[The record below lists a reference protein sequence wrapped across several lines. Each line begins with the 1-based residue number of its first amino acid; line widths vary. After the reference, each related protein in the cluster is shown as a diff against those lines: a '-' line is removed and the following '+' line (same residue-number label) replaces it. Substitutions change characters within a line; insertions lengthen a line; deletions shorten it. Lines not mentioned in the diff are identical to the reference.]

1 MIVYLLRNVINGK
14 CYVGQT
20 ITSLEERWSKHKWS
34 AKNRIKGCTLL
45 WRAVRKY
52 GDDCFEH
59 CVLASADTLLELNRL
74 EIYYIK
80 KLRTLEP
87 SGYNLHLGGKNH
99 NVTKQTRLRLSKALR
114 GKKRTV
120 EQKKRY
126 RLSQLGKKLSSE
138 SIAKRTVTRLSRG
151 RWNKNKYRSDFG
163 KHRVG
168 KALRN
173 IRAALKRRSDA

>member
-20 ITSLEERWSKHKWS
+20 ITSLEERWS
-34 AKNRIKGCTLL
+34 
-45 WRAVRKY
+45 
-52 GDDCFEH
+52 
-59 CVLASADTLLELNRL
+59 
-74 EIYYIK
+74 
-80 KLRTLEP
+80 
-87 SGYNLHLGGKNH
+87 
-99 NVTKQTRLRLSKALR
+99 
-114 GKKRTV
+114 
-120 EQKKRY
+120 
-126 RLSQLGKKLSSE
+126 
-138 SIAKRTVTRLSRG
+138 RLSRG